1 MEGWL
6 SKVRELVEGQRGFEV
21 RVEGGEV
28 RVFELGLE
36 RRAGPPPRELRR
48 YAGRRG
54 LSRELKEVLIDAAE
68 RLGSARVPF
77 KVTIGAGEF
86 ILRFDLERYV
96 RVHGEGSSVVGF
108 KDLGEHPLD
117 AIAELLRRHG
127 EVRFL
132 VPVR

>member
-6 SKVRELVEGQRGFEV
+6 NKVRELVEGQRGFEV

-28 RVFELGLE
+28 KVLELEPG
-36 RRAGPPPRELRR
+36 RRAGLPSRELRR

-54 LSRELKEVLIDAAE
+54 LSKELREVLISAAE

-77 KVTIGAGEF
+77 KVTVGAGEF

-108 KDLGEHPLD
+108 RDLSEHPLA

-127 EVRFL
+127 EVKFL